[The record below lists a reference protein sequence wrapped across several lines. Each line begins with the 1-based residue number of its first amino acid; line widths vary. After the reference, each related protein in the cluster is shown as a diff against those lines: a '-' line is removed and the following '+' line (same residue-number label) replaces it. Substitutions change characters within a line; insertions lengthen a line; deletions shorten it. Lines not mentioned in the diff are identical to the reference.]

1 MTSRPDSRI
10 SRLGITLV
18 TAIAALVFSGCAT
31 QAPPEP
37 SGDAFSIAVIG
48 DLQYNAEE
56 ERLFPLLLQRI
67 DREPLKFVVHLGD
80 FKAGS
85 NSPCTDALFL
95 KRRAEFDQSRH
106 PFIYTTGDN
115 DWVDCRRP
123 TNGRMDPLERL
134 QKLREVFFFEAKS
147 LGQTRIA
154 VERQSDVFA
163 SDAALRAYSDNLMW
177 THNGFVFLTLNIQGS
192 NDNVGFDAA
201 NDAEQRIRE
210 RANIAWLERGMARA
224 SANEYAGLV
233 IFTQANLGFESS
245 IAEVTRSAYAPFLR
259 HFDAAA
265 RRFAKPILFTH
276 GDTHTFRVDRPFVNP
291 LTKQPIDNVIRLEGY
306 GSTRTNWVRVTL
318 DRANRGSPFV
328 ITTGG
333 FSAPSP

>member
-1 MTSRPDSRI
+1 MTTRSYPRI
-10 SRLGITLV
+10 AKFGVTL
-18 TAIAALVFSGCAT
+18 IATIAGLLLPGCASL
-31 QAPPEP
+31 AP
-37 SGDAFSIAVIG
+37 SSLSRDAFSIAVIG
-48 DLQYNAEE
+48 DLQYSAEE

-67 DREPLKFVVHLGD
+67 DREPVKFVVHLGD

-95 KRRAEFDQSRH
+95 KRRTEFNQSRH

-123 TNGRMDPLERL
+123 TNGPMDPLERL
-134 QKLREVFFFEAKS
+134 QKLREVFFSEAKS
-147 LGQTRIA
+147 LGQTRIG

-163 SDAALRAYSDNLMW
+163 SDPALRAYSDNLMW

-201 NDAEQRIRE
+201 NDAEQRVRE

-224 SANEYAGLV
+224 SAPEFTGLV
-233 IFTQANLGFESS
+233 LFMQANVGFENSV
-245 IAEVTRSAYAPFLR
+245 AEVTRSGYAPFLR

-276 GDTHTFRVDRPFVNP
+276 GDTHTFRVDRPFINP
-291 LTKQPIDNVIRLEGY
+291 LNKQPIDNVIRLEGY
-306 GSTRTNWVRVTL
+306 GSIRTNWVRVTL
-318 DRANRGSPFV
+318 DPANRSAPFA
-328 ITTGG
+328 IATGG